1 MLRNIRGT
9 FLIFLLSLIFL
20 IFKNNHSFAGCEG
33 THGGSGD
40 VTITGNCTSGYASTG
55 DITSLVINNGVEV
68 RWTGAGQRPMYF
80 NGHSVEGFVNNG
92 TVRAVSKDGAIV
104 QHNQG
109 DFHFTNNGSVYTA
122 SNKQNAI
129 ALQGES
135 PDSAS
140 GTIINNDGG
149 LIRGGKN
156 RAIYTTINNVDI
168 ENKAGGTI
176 SCNGTANGG
185 CSRTVDLLSQTANA
199 TLTNAGTIS
208 AVGANAIVRR
218 GSTSTTITNSGT
230 VQAGS
235 NALLI
240 ESGTV
245 QTITNT
251 GTITVSSGADIDNNG
266 TITTLEN
273 DQGGNDALI
282 YDGAVPTNYNVIVN
296 SASDFGKITF
306 NGTETGTMSFGIKSG
321 STVGKRTYSGVLQS
335 LAEARL
341 SSKTGTFGSYK
352 WTLEENGSG
361 TWDMVIANART
372 GYKVRIKKAKLSSIA
387 TLLESFN
394 TDGKKSTLTTNLDS
408 LSDAALEKAMK
419 QIKGMTIQKSLGQG
433 IRSNNNFKRA
443 MTGAISAPSFGNMV
457 KNNFAN
463 LTNGDI
469 QNYYN
474 PGVLNNVTLTN
485 DFTFG
490 DIAAIYKNRNLLTI
504 GTPESSLYVRTFGG
518 TTNQDKI
525 GDDVGYQNNT
535 AGIIFGNQAAIND
548 LQTGWGVGF
557 STNGLDYDEGMGLS
571 NTHTLHTNFFMNKD
585 YENFGTSFNF
595 GSFIAANNLTRNVT
609 EGSTQTLKAD
619 TTDIGF
625 DMTFGISKNINLG
638 GWIINPSASM
648 NTSYLIQDDIKES
661 GGDLAL
667 DIQTDNLL
675 QIKPELGFNLDRE
688 FSSSELKSRQFN
700 FSLFG
705 SEENKL
711 DGSDSRA
718 TIIDTGDGYAM
729 IDDRKK
735 DKFLTAGLGYTS
747 LNNSNNS
754 QLIFNIFTTQNE
766 QNDMNS
772 SLLSFTYNKKF

>member
-20 IFKNNHSFAGCEG
+20 IFKNNYSFAGCEG
-33 THGGSGD
+33 TYGGSGD

-68 RWTGAGQRPMYF
+68 RWTGAGSRPVGIDH
-80 NGHSVEGFVNNG
+80 NVAGFVNNG
-92 TVRAVSKDGAIV
+92 TIRSTGKDRAIHAST
-104 QHNQG
+104 G
-109 DFHFTNNGSVYTA
+109 DMHFTNNGDVYTH
-122 SNKQNAI
+122 SNKGGAI
-129 ALQGES
+129 KHEGES
-135 PDSAS
+135 GDF
-140 GTIINNDGG
+140 TLTVINNNGG
-149 LIRGGKN
+149 LIRGGN
-156 RAIYTTINNVDI
+156 REAIYTTINNVDI
-168 ENKAGGTI
+168 ENKAGATI
-176 SCNGTANGG
+176 SCNGSSCDNTI
-185 CSRTVDLLSQTANA
+185 RLLSQTANA

-208 AVGANAIVRR
+208 ALGTGAIERR

-230 VQAGS
+230 IEAGD
-235 NALLI
+235 NAI
-240 ESGTV
+240 IVASGTV

-251 GTITVSSGADIDNNG
+251 GLISVTSGADIDNNG

-394 TDGKKSTLTTNLDS
+394 THGKKSTLTTNLDS

-419 QIKGMTIQKSLGQG
+419 QIKGVTIQKSLGQG

-595 GSFIAANNLTRNVT
+595 GSFIADNNLTRNVT

-667 DIQTDNLL
+667 NIQTDNLL

-688 FSSSELKSRQFN
+688 FSASELKSRQFN

>member
-1 MLRNIRGT
+1 MLKNIRGT

-20 IFKNNHSFAGCEG
+20 IFKNNYSFAGCEG
-33 THGGSGD
+33 TYGGSGD
-40 VTITGNCTSGYASTG
+40 VTITGNCTSGYKSTG

-68 RWTGAGQRPMYF
+68 RWTGAGSRPVGIDH
-80 NGHSVEGFVNNG
+80 NVAGFVNNG
-92 TVRAVSKDGAIV
+92 TIRSTGKDRAIHAST
-104 QHNQG
+104 G
-109 DFHFTNNGSVYTA
+109 DMHFTNNGDVYTH
-122 SNKQNAI
+122 SNKGGAI
-129 ALQGES
+129 KHEGES
-135 PDSAS
+135 GDF
-140 GTIINNDGG
+140 TLTVINNNGG
-149 LIRGGKN
+149 LIRGGN
-156 RAIYTTINNVDI
+156 REAIYTTINNVDI
-168 ENKAGGTI
+168 ENKAGATI
-176 SCNGTANGG
+176 SCNGSSCDNTIH
-185 CSRTVDLLSQTANA
+185 LLSQSANV

-208 AVGANAIVRR
+208 ALGTGAINRR

-230 VQAGS
+230 VEAND
-235 NALLI
+235 NAI
-240 ESGTV
+240 IVHSGTV

-251 GTITVSSGADIDNNG
+251 GLISVTSGADIDNNG

-394 TDGKKSTLTTNLDS
+394 THGKKSTLTTNLDS

-638 GWIINPSASM
+638 GWIISPSASM

-729 IDDRKK
+729 IEDRKK

>member
-1 MLRNIRGT
+1 MLKNIRGT

-20 IFKNNHSFAGCEG
+20 IFKNNYSFAGCEG
-33 THGGSGD
+33 TYGGSGD

-68 RWTGAGQRPMYF
+68 RWTGAGSRPVGIDH
-80 NGHSVEGFVNNG
+80 NVAGFVNNG
-92 TVRAVSKDGAIV
+92 TIRSTGKDRAIHAST
-104 QHNQG
+104 G
-109 DFHFTNNGSVYTA
+109 DMHFTNNGDVYTH
-122 SNKQNAI
+122 SNKGGAI
-129 ALQGES
+129 KHEGES
-135 PDSAS
+135 GDF
-140 GTIINNDGG
+140 TLTVINNNGG
-149 LIRGGKN
+149 LIRGGN
-156 RAIYTTINNVDI
+156 REAIYTTINNVDI
-168 ENKAGGTI
+168 ENKAGATI
-176 SCNGTANGG
+176 SCNGSSCDNTI
-185 CSRTVDLLSQTANA
+185 RLLSQTANA

-208 AVGANAIVRR
+208 ALGTGAIERR

-230 VQAGS
+230 IEAGD
-235 NALLI
+235 NAI
-240 ESGTV
+240 IVASGTV

-251 GTITVSSGADIDNNG
+251 GLISVTSGADIDNNG

-419 QIKGMTIQKSLGQG
+419 QIKGMTIQKSLGQS

-474 PGVLNNVTLTN
+474 PGVFNNVTLTN

-535 AGIIFGNQAAIND
+535 AGIIFGNQAIIND
-548 LQTGWGVGF
+548 LQTGWGAGF

-585 YENFGTSFNF
+585 YENFGTSLNF

-619 TTDIGF
+619 TTDIGV

-638 GWIINPSASM
+638 GWIINPSASV
-648 NTSYLIQDDIKES
+648 NTSYLIQDDIKER

-667 DIQTDNLL
+667 EIQTDNLF

-688 FSSSELKSRQFN
+688 FSTSELKSRQFN
-700 FSLFG
+700 LSLFG

>member
-1 MLRNIRGT
+1 MLRNIRGI

-20 IFKNNHSFAGCEG
+20 IFKNNYSFAGCEG
-33 THGGSGD
+33 TYGGSGD

-68 RWTGAGQRPMYF
+68 RWTGAGSRPVGIDH
-80 NGHSVEGFVNNG
+80 NVAGFVNNG
-92 TVRAVSKDGAIV
+92 TIRSTSKDRAI
-104 QHNQG
+104 HASTG
-109 DFHFTNNGSVYTA
+109 DMHFTNNGDVYTH
-122 SNKQNAI
+122 SNKGGAI
-129 ALQGES
+129 KHEGES
-135 PDSAS
+135 GDF
-140 GTIINNDGG
+140 TLTVINNNGG
-149 LIRGGKN
+149 LIRGGKQE
-156 RAIYTTINNVDI
+156 AIYTTINNVDI
-168 ENKAGGTI
+168 ENKAGATI
-176 SCNGTANGG
+176 SCNGSG
-185 CSRTVDLLSQTANA
+185 CDNTIHLLSQTANA

-208 AVGANAIVRR
+208 ALGTGAINRR

-230 VQAGS
+230 IEAGD
-235 NALLI
+235 NAI
-240 ESGTV
+240 IVASGTV

-251 GTITVSSGADIDNNG
+251 GLISVTSGADIDNNG

-419 QIKGMTIQKSLGQG
+419 QIKGMTIQKSLGQS
-433 IRSNNNFKRA
+433 IKSNNNFKRA

-457 KNNFAN
+457 KNNYAN

-535 AGIIFGNQAAIND
+535 AGIIFGNQAIIND
-548 LQTGWGVGF
+548 LQTGWGAGF

-619 TTDIGF
+619 TTDIGV

-638 GWIINPSASM
+638 GWIINPSASV
-648 NTSYLIQDDIKES
+648 NTSYLIQDDIKER

-667 DIQTDNLL
+667 EIQTDNLL

-688 FSSSELKSRQFN
+688 FSTSELKSRQFN
-700 FSLFG
+700 LSLFG

>member
-1 MLRNIRGT
+1 MLKNIRGT

-20 IFKNNHSFAGCEG
+20 IFKNNYSFAGCEG
-33 THGGSGD
+33 TYGGSGD
-40 VTITGNCTSGYASTG
+40 VTITGNCTSGYESTG
-55 DITSLVINNGVEV
+55 DITSLVINSGVEV
-68 RWTGAGQRPMYF
+68 RWTGAGSRPVGIDH
-80 NGHSVEGFVNNG
+80 NVAGFVNNG
-92 TVRAVSKDGAIV
+92 TIRSTGKDRAIHAST
-104 QHNQG
+104 G
-109 DFHFTNNGSVYTA
+109 DMHFTNNGDVYTH
-122 SNKQNAI
+122 SNKGGAI
-129 ALQGES
+129 KHEGES
-135 PDSAS
+135 GDF
-140 GTIINNDGG
+140 TLTVINNNGG
-149 LIRGGKN
+149 LIRGGN
-156 RAIYTTINNVDI
+156 REAIYTTINNVDI
-168 ENKAGGTI
+168 ENKAGATI
-176 SCNGTANGG
+176 SCNGSSCDNTI
-185 CSRTVDLLSQTANA
+185 RLLSQTANA

-208 AVGANAIVRR
+208 ALGTGAIERR

-230 VQAGS
+230 IEAGD
-235 NALLI
+235 NAI
-240 ESGTV
+240 IVASGTV

-251 GTITVSSGADIDNNG
+251 GLISVTSGADIDNNG

-394 TDGKKSTLTTNLDS
+394 SNGKKSALTTNLDS

-535 AGIIFGNQAAIND
+535 AGIIFGNQTKIND

-609 EGSTQTLKAD
+609 EGSKQTLKAD
-619 TTDIGF
+619 TTDIGV

-667 DIQTDNLL
+667 EIQTDNLL

>member
-1 MLRNIRGT
+1 MLKNIRGK

-20 IFKNNHSFAGCEG
+20 FFFSFQ
-33 THGGSGD
+33 
-40 VTITGNCTSGYASTG
+40 
-55 DITSLVINNGVEV
+55 IN
-68 RWTGAGQRPMYF
+68 
-80 NGHSVEGFVNNG
+80 
-92 TVRAVSKDGAIV
+92 VRAAV
-104 QHNQG
+104 N
-109 DFHFTNNGSVYTA
+109 
-122 SNKQNAI
+122 
-129 ALQGES
+129 
-135 PDSAS
+135 
-140 GTIINNDGG
+140 
-149 LIRGGKN
+149 
-156 RAIYTTINNVDI
+156 
-168 ENKAGGTI
+168 
-176 SCNGTANGG
+176 
-185 CSRTVDLLSQTANA
+185 CSSL
-199 TLTNAGTIS
+199 
-208 AVGANAIVRR
+208 
-218 GSTSTTITNSGT
+218 TNSGT
-230 VQAGS
+230 VTISWTDSYCFFGQPGNASNTSGAADDATYTNDGTISLRYRNVRGFYNGFDNTKMINNGTIESNAQHRYGYQSAFHDEGDDGESINNGTINLDYGASGGNGNNGAFRMNIGSGQSFTNSSGASVTVIGS
-235 NALLI
+235 NGNPGGLI
-240 ESGTV
+240 QSDNTTVTNNGTFTIGGSGTTQKAIRYYDTADG
-245 QTITNT
+245 QTLINTGTITQSGSTDAILNEGTNAVITNT
-251 GTITVSSGADIDNNG
+251 GTINGAVYDINNTG

-282 YDGAVPTNYNVIVN
+282 FDGAVPTNYNIIVN

-321 STVGKRTYSGVLQS
+321 STVGLGTYSGVLQS

-341 SSKTGTFGSYK
+341 SATTGTFSSYK
-352 WTLEENGSG
+352 WTLSEDSSG
-361 TWDMVIANART
+361 TWDMVITNART

-394 TDGKKSTLTTNLDS
+394 THGKKSTLTTNLDS

-490 DIAAIYKNRNLLTI
+490 DIAAIYKNRNLLTL

-648 NTSYLIQDDIKES
+648 NTSYLIQDDIQER

-718 TIIDTGDGYAM
+718 TMIDTGDGYAM

>member
-1 MLRNIRGT
+1 MLRNIKGT
-9 FLIFLLSLIFL
+9 FLLFLLSLIFL
-20 IFKNNHSFAGCEG
+20 IFKNNYSFAGCEG
-33 THGGSGD
+33 TYGGSGD

-55 DITSLVINNGVEV
+55 DITSLVINSGVEV
-68 RWTGAGQRPMYF
+68 RWTGAGSRPVGIDH
-80 NGHSVEGFVNNG
+80 NVAGFVNNG
-92 TVRAVSKDGAIV
+92 TIRSTGKDRAIHAST
-104 QHNQG
+104 G
-109 DFHFTNNGSVYTA
+109 DMHFTNNGDVYTH
-122 SNKQNAI
+122 SNKGGAI
-129 ALQGES
+129 KHEGES
-135 PDSAS
+135 GDF
-140 GTIINNDGG
+140 TLTVINNNGG
-149 LIRGGKN
+149 LIRGGN
-156 RAIYTTINNVDI
+156 REAIYTTINNVDI
-168 ENKAGGTI
+168 ENKAGATI
-176 SCNGTANGG
+176 SCNGSSCDNTI
-185 CSRTVDLLSQTANA
+185 RLLAQTANA

-208 AVGANAIVRR
+208 ALGTGAIERR

-230 VQAGS
+230 IEAGD
-235 NALLI
+235 NAI
-240 ESGTV
+240 IVASGTV

-251 GTITVSSGADIDNNG
+251 GLISVTSGADIDNNG

-282 YDGAVPTNYNVIVN
+282 YDGSVPTNYNVIVN

-419 QIKGMTIQKSLGQG
+419 QIKGMTIQKSLGQS
-433 IRSNNNFKRA
+433 IKSNNNFKRA

-457 KNNFAN
+457 KNNYAN

-619 TTDIGF
+619 TTDIGV

-638 GWIINPSASM
+638 GWIINPSASV
-648 NTSYLIQDDIKES
+648 NTSYLIQDDIKER

-667 DIQTDNLL
+667 EIQTDNLL

-688 FSSSELKSRQFN
+688 FSTSELKSRQFN
-700 FSLFG
+700 LSLFG

>member
-1 MLRNIRGT
+1 MNLISRTNKQTKIVKT
-9 FLIFLLSLIFL
+9 IILFFFLFF
-20 IFKNNHSFAGCEG
+20 SFQI
-33 THGGSGD
+33 S
-40 VTITGNCTSGYASTG
+40 
-55 DITSLVINNGVEV
+55 
-68 RWTGAGQRPMYF
+68 
-80 NGHSVEGFVNNG
+80 
-92 TVRAVSKDGAIV
+92 VRAAV
-104 QHNQG
+104 N
-109 DFHFTNNGSVYTA
+109 
-122 SNKQNAI
+122 
-129 ALQGES
+129 
-135 PDSAS
+135 
-140 GTIINNDGG
+140 
-149 LIRGGKN
+149 
-156 RAIYTTINNVDI
+156 
-168 ENKAGGTI
+168 
-176 SCNGTANGG
+176 
-185 CSRTVDLLSQTANA
+185 CSSL
-199 TLTNAGTIS
+199 
-208 AVGANAIVRR
+208 
-218 GSTSTTITNSGT
+218 TNSGT
-230 VQAGS
+230 VTISWTDSYCFFGQPGNASNTSGAADDATYTNNGTISLRYRNVRGFYNGFDNTKMINNGTIESNAQHRYGYQSAFHDEGDDGESINNGTINLDYGASGGNGNNGAFRMNIGSGQSFTNSSGASVTVIGS
-235 NALLI
+235 NGNPGGLI
-240 ESGTV
+240 QSDNTTVTNNGTFTIGGSGTTQKAIRYYDTADG
-245 QTITNT
+245 QTLINTGTITQSGSTDAILNEGTNAVITNT
-251 GTITVSSGADIDNNG
+251 GTINGSVYDINNTG

-282 YDGAVPTNYNVIVN
+282 FDGAVPTNYNIIVN
-296 SASDFGKITF
+296 SVSDFGKITF

-321 STVGKRTYSGVLQS
+321 STVGLGTYSGVLQS

-341 SSKTGTFGSYK
+341 SGTTGTFSTYK
-352 WTLEENGSG
+352 WTLSEDSSG

-443 MTGAISAPSFGNMV
+443 MTGAISTPSFGNMV

-485 DFTFG
+485 DFTFV
-490 DIAAIYKNRNLLTI
+490 DIAAIYKNRNLLTL

-638 GWIINPSASM
+638 GWIINPSVSM

-688 FSSSELKSRQFN
+688 FSSSALKSRQFN

-718 TIIDTGDGYAM
+718 TIVDTGDGYAM

>member
-1 MLRNIRGT
+1 MLRNITGT

-20 IFKNNHSFAGCEG
+20 IFKNNYSFAGCEG

-55 DITSLVINNGVEV
+55 DITSLVINSGVEV

-92 TVRAVSKDGAIV
+92 TVRAISKDGAIV
-104 QHNQG
+104 QHNEG

-230 VQAGS
+230 VEAGS

-282 YDGAVPTNYNVIVN
+282 FDGAVPTNYNVIVN

-394 TDGKKSTLTTNLDS
+394 THGKKSTLTTNLDG

-474 PGVLNNVTLTN
+474 PEVLNNVTLTN

-535 AGIIFGNQAAIND
+535 AGIIFGNQAAVNN

-557 STNGLDYDEGMGLS
+557 STSGLDYDEGMGLS

-585 YENFGTSFNF
+585 YENFGTSINF

-638 GWIINPSASM
+638 GWIINPSVSM
-648 NTSYLIQDDIKES
+648 NTSYLIQDDIKER

-688 FSSSELKSRQFN
+688 FSSSELKSRHFN

-718 TIIDTGDGYAM
+718 TISDTGDGYAM
-729 IDDRKK
+729 IEDRKK

-747 LNNSNNS
+747 LNSLNNS

-772 SLLSFTYNKKF
+772 SLLSFTYNKQF

>member
-1 MLRNIRGT
+1 MLKNIRGT

-20 IFKNNHSFAGCEG
+20 IFKNNYSFAGCEG
-33 THGGSGD
+33 TYGGSGD

-68 RWTGAGQRPMYF
+68 RWTGAGSRPVGIDH
-80 NGHSVEGFVNNG
+80 NVAGFVNNG
-92 TVRAVSKDGAIV
+92 TIRSTGKDRAIHAST
-104 QHNQG
+104 G
-109 DFHFTNNGSVYTA
+109 DMHFTNNGDVYTH
-122 SNKQNAI
+122 SNKGGAI
-129 ALQGES
+129 KHEG
-135 PDSAS
+135 AS
-140 GTIINNDGG
+140 GDFTLTVINNNGG
-149 LIRGGKN
+149 LIRGGKQE
-156 RAIYTTINNVDI
+156 AIYTTINNVDI
-168 ENKAGGTI
+168 ENKAGATI
-176 SCNGTANGG
+176 SCNGSSCDNTI
-185 CSRTVDLLSQTANA
+185 RLLSQTANA

-208 AVGANAIVRR
+208 ALGTGAIERR

-230 VQAGS
+230 IEAGD
-235 NALLI
+235 NAI
-240 ESGTV
+240 IVASGTV

-251 GTITVSSGADIDNNG
+251 GLISVTSGADIDNNG
-266 TITTLEN
+266 AITTLEN

-394 TDGKKSTLTTNLDS
+394 TNGKKSTLTTNLDS
-408 LSDAALEKAMK
+408 LSDTALEKAMK
-419 QIKGMTIQKSLGQG
+419 QIKGVTIQKSLGQS

-648 NTSYLIQDDIKES
+648 NTSYLIQDDIKER

-718 TIIDTGDGYAM
+718 TIIDTGDGYVM
-729 IDDRKK
+729 TEDRKK
-735 DKFLTAGLGYTS
+735 DKFLTTGLGYTS

>member
-1 MLRNIRGT
+1 MNLISRTNKQTKIVKT
-9 FLIFLLSLIFL
+9 IILFFFLFF
-20 IFKNNHSFAGCEG
+20 SFQI
-33 THGGSGD
+33 S
-40 VTITGNCTSGYASTG
+40 
-55 DITSLVINNGVEV
+55 
-68 RWTGAGQRPMYF
+68 
-80 NGHSVEGFVNNG
+80 
-92 TVRAVSKDGAIV
+92 VRAAV
-104 QHNQG
+104 N
-109 DFHFTNNGSVYTA
+109 
-122 SNKQNAI
+122 
-129 ALQGES
+129 
-135 PDSAS
+135 
-140 GTIINNDGG
+140 
-149 LIRGGKN
+149 
-156 RAIYTTINNVDI
+156 
-168 ENKAGGTI
+168 
-176 SCNGTANGG
+176 
-185 CSRTVDLLSQTANA
+185 CSSL
-199 TLTNAGTIS
+199 
-208 AVGANAIVRR
+208 
-218 GSTSTTITNSGT
+218 TNSGT
-230 VQAGS
+230 VTISWTDSYCFFGQPGNASNTSGAADDATYTNDGTISLRYRNVRGFYNGFDNTKMINNGTIESNAQHRYGYQSAFHDEGDDGESINNGTINLDYGASGGNGNNSAFRMNIGSGQSFTNSNGASVTVIGS
-235 NALLI
+235 NGNPGGLI
-240 ESGTV
+240 QSDNTTVINNGTFTIGGSGTTQKAIRYYDTADG
-245 QTITNT
+245 QTLINTGTITQSGSTDAILNEGTNAVITNT
-251 GTITVSSGADIDNNG
+251 GTINGSVYDINNTG

-282 YDGAVPTNYNVIVN
+282 FDGAVPTNYNIIVN

-321 STVGKRTYSGVLQS
+321 STVGLGTYSGVLQS

-341 SSKTGTFGSYK
+341 SATTGTFSSYK
-352 WTLEENGSG
+352 WTLSEDSSG
-361 TWDMVIANART
+361 TWDMVITNART

-419 QIKGMTIQKSLGQG
+419 QIKGVTIQKSLGQG

-625 DMTFGISKNINLG
+625 DMTFGISKKINLG

-648 NTSYLIQDDIKES
+648 NTSYLIQDDIQES

-729 IDDRKK
+729 IEDRKK

-772 SLLSFTYNKKF
+772 SLLSFTYNKQF

>member
-1 MLRNIRGT
+1 
-9 FLIFLLSLIFL
+9 
-20 IFKNNHSFAGCEG
+20 
-33 THGGSGD
+33 
-40 VTITGNCTSGYASTG
+40 
-55 DITSLVINNGVEV
+55 
-68 RWTGAGQRPMYF
+68 
-80 NGHSVEGFVNNG
+80 
-92 TVRAVSKDGAIV
+92 
-104 QHNQG
+104 
-109 DFHFTNNGSVYTA
+109 
-122 SNKQNAI
+122 
-129 ALQGES
+129 
-135 PDSAS
+135 
-140 GTIINNDGG
+140 
-149 LIRGGKN
+149 
-156 RAIYTTINNVDI
+156 
-168 ENKAGGTI
+168 
-176 SCNGTANGG
+176 
-185 CSRTVDLLSQTANA
+185 
-199 TLTNAGTIS
+199 
-208 AVGANAIVRR
+208 
-218 GSTSTTITNSGT
+218 
-230 VQAGS
+230 
-235 NALLI
+235 
-240 ESGTV
+240 
-245 QTITNT
+245 
-251 GTITVSSGADIDNNG
+251 
-266 TITTLEN
+266 
-273 DQGGNDALI
+273 
-282 YDGAVPTNYNVIVN
+282 
-296 SASDFGKITF
+296 
-306 NGTETGTMSFGIKSG
+306 
-321 STVGKRTYSGVLQS
+321 
-335 LAEARL
+335 
-341 SSKTGTFGSYK
+341 
-352 WTLEENGSG
+352 
-361 TWDMVIANART
+361 
-372 GYKVRIKKAKLSSIA
+372 
-387 TLLESFN
+387 
-394 TDGKKSTLTTNLDS
+394 
-408 LSDAALEKAMK
+408 MK

-474 PGVLNNVTLTN
+474 PGVLNNFTLTN
-485 DFTFG
+485 DFTLG

-535 AGIIFGNQAAIND
+535 AGIIFGNQAQIND

-595 GSFIAANNLTRNVT
+595 GSFVADNNLTRNVT

-638 GWIINPSASM
+638 GWIINPSVSM
-648 NTSYLIQDDIKES
+648 NTSYLIQDDIQES

-667 DIQTDNLL
+667 DIQTDDLL

-688 FSSSELKSRQFN
+688 FSSSALKSRQFN

-718 TIIDTGDGYAM
+718 TIVDTGDGYAM
-729 IDDRKK
+729 EDDRKK

>member
-1 MLRNIRGT
+1 MLRNISGT

-20 IFKNNHSFAGCEG
+20 IFKNNYSFAGCEG
-33 THGGSGD
+33 TYGGSGD

-68 RWTGAGQRPMYF
+68 RWTGAGSRPVGIDH
-80 NGHSVEGFVNNG
+80 NVAGFVNNG
-92 TVRAVSKDGAIV
+92 TIRSTGKDRAIHAST
-104 QHNQG
+104 G
-109 DFHFTNNGSVYTA
+109 DMHFTNNGDVYTH
-122 SNKQNAI
+122 SNKGGAI
-129 ALQGES
+129 KHEGES
-135 PDSAS
+135 GDF
-140 GTIINNDGG
+140 TLTVINNNGG
-149 LIRGGKN
+149 LIRGGN
-156 RAIYTTINNVDI
+156 REAIYTTINNVDI
-168 ENKAGGTI
+168 ENKAGATI
-176 SCNGTANGG
+176 SCNGSSCDNTI
-185 CSRTVDLLSQTANA
+185 RLLSQTANA

-208 AVGANAIVRR
+208 ALGTGAIERR

-230 VQAGS
+230 IEAGD
-235 NALLI
+235 NAI
-240 ESGTV
+240 IVASGTV

-251 GTITVSSGADIDNNG
+251 GLISVTSGADIDNNG

-490 DIAAIYKNRNLLTI
+490 DIAAIYKNRNLLTL

-595 GSFIAANNLTRNVT
+595 GSFIADNNLTRNVT

-729 IDDRKK
+729 IEDRKK

>member
-1 MLRNIRGT
+1 MLKNIRGT

-20 IFKNNHSFAGCEG
+20 IFKNNYSFAGCEG
-33 THGGSGD
+33 TYGGSGD

-68 RWTGAGQRPMYF
+68 RWTGAGSRPVGIDH
-80 NGHSVEGFVNNG
+80 NVAGFVNNG
-92 TVRAVSKDGAIV
+92 TIRSTGKDRAIHAST
-104 QHNQG
+104 G
-109 DFHFTNNGSVYTA
+109 DMHFTNNGDVYTH
-122 SNKQNAI
+122 SNKGGAI
-129 ALQGES
+129 KHEGES
-135 PDSAS
+135 GDF
-140 GTIINNDGG
+140 TLTVINNNGG
-149 LIRGGKN
+149 LIRGGN
-156 RAIYTTINNVDI
+156 REAIYTTINNVDI
-168 ENKAGGTI
+168 ENKAGATI
-176 SCNGTANGG
+176 SCNGSSCDNTI
-185 CSRTVDLLSQTANA
+185 RLLSQTANA

-208 AVGANAIVRR
+208 ALGTGAIERR

-230 VQAGS
+230 IEAGD
-235 NALLI
+235 NAI
-240 ESGTV
+240 IVASGTV

-251 GTITVSSGADIDNNG
+251 GLISVTSGADIDNNG
-266 TITTLEN
+266 AITTLEN

-282 YDGAVPTNYNVIVN
+282 YDGAVPTNYNIIVN

-394 TDGKKSTLTTNLDS
+394 TNGKKSSLTTNLDS

-419 QIKGMTIQKSLGQG
+419 QIKGVTIQKSLGQG

-490 DIAAIYKNRNLLTI
+490 DIAAIYKNRNLLTL

-729 IDDRKK
+729 IEDRKK

>member
-1 MLRNIRGT
+1 MLKNISGT

-20 IFKNNHSFAGCEG
+20 IFKNNYSFAGCEG

-55 DITSLVINNGVEV
+55 DITSLVINSGVEV

-92 TVRAVSKDGAIV
+92 TVRATSKDGAIV

-185 CSRTVDLLSQTANA
+185 CSRTVDLLSQSANA

-230 VQAGS
+230 VSAGS

-394 TDGKKSTLTTNLDS
+394 TNGKKSSLTTNLDS

-419 QIKGMTIQKSLGQG
+419 QIKGMTIQKSLGQS
-433 IRSNNNFKRA
+433 IKSNNNFKRA

-490 DIAAIYKNRNLLTI
+490 DIAAIYKNRNLLTL

-619 TTDIGF
+619 TTDIGV
-625 DMTFGISKNINLG
+625 DMTFGISKKINLG

-648 NTSYLIQDDIKES
+648 NTSYLIQDDIQES

>member
-1 MLRNIRGT
+1 MLKNIRGK

-20 IFKNNHSFAGCEG
+20 FFFSFQINVRAAVNCGSLTNNGTVTISWTDSYCFFGQPGNASNTSGAADDATYTNNGTISLRYRNVRGFYNGFDNTKMINNGTISSNAQHRYGYQSAFHDEG
-33 THGGSGD
+33 DDGESINNGTINLDYGASGGNGNNGAFRMNIGSGQSFTNSNGAS
-40 VTITGNCTSGYASTG
+40 VTVIGSNGNPGGLIQSDNTT
-55 DITSLVINNGVEV
+55 VINNG
-68 RWTGAGQRPMYF
+68 T
-80 NGHSVEGFVNNG
+80 
-92 TVRAVSKDGAIV
+92 
-104 QHNQG
+104 
-109 DFHFTNNGSVYTA
+109 FTIG
-122 SNKQNAI
+122 
-129 ALQGES
+129 G
-135 PDSAS
+135 S
-140 GTIINNDGG
+140 GTTQKAIRYYDTADGQTLIN
-149 LIRGGKN
+149 
-156 RAIYTTINNVDI
+156 T
-168 ENKAGGTI
+168 GTI
-176 SCNGTANGG
+176 TQSGSTDAILNEG
-185 CSRTVDLLSQTANA
+185 
-199 TLTNAGTIS
+199 TNA
-208 AVGANAIVRR
+208 V
-218 GSTSTTITNSGT
+218 
-230 VQAGS
+230 
-235 NALLI
+235 
-240 ESGTV
+240 
-245 QTITNT
+245 ITNT
-251 GTITVSSGADIDNNG
+251 GTINGAVYDINNTG

-282 YDGAVPTNYNVIVN
+282 FDGAVPTNYNIIVN

-321 STVGKRTYSGVLQS
+321 STVGLGTYSGVLQS

-341 SSKTGTFGSYK
+341 SATTGTFSSYK
-352 WTLEENGSG
+352 WTLSEDSSG
-361 TWDMVIANART
+361 TWDMVITNART

-387 TLLESFN
+387 ALLESFN

-408 LSDAALEKAMK
+408 LSDTALEKAMK

-490 DIAAIYKNRNLLTI
+490 DIAAIYKNRNLLTL

-648 NTSYLIQDDIKES
+648 NTSYLIQDDIQES

>member
-1 MLRNIRGT
+1 MLRNIKGT

-20 IFKNNHSFAGCEG
+20 IFKNNYSFAGCEG
-33 THGGSGD
+33 TYGGSGD

-68 RWTGAGQRPMYF
+68 RWTGAGSRPVGIDH
-80 NGHSVEGFVNNG
+80 NVAGFVNNG
-92 TVRAVSKDGAIV
+92 TIRSTSKDRAI
-104 QHNQG
+104 HASTG
-109 DFHFTNNGSVYTA
+109 DMHFTNNGDVYTH
-122 SNKQNAI
+122 SNKGGAI
-129 ALQGES
+129 KHEGES
-135 PDSAS
+135 GDF
-140 GTIINNDGG
+140 TLTVINNNGG
-149 LIRGGKN
+149 LIRGGN
-156 RAIYTTINNVDI
+156 REAIYTTINNVDI
-168 ENKAGGTI
+168 ENKAGATI
-176 SCNGTANGG
+176 SCNGSSCDNTIF
-185 CSRTVDLLSQTANA
+185 LLSQTANA

-208 AVGANAIVRR
+208 ALGTGAIQRR

-230 VQAGS
+230 IEAGD
-235 NALLI
+235 NAI
-240 ESGTV
+240 IVASGTV

-251 GTITVSSGADIDNNG
+251 GLISVTSGADIDNNG

-394 TDGKKSTLTTNLDS
+394 THGKKSTLTTNLDS

-571 NTHTLHTNFFMNKD
+571 NTHTFHTNFFMNKD
-585 YENFGTSFNF
+585 YENFGTSINF

-619 TTDIGF
+619 TTDIGL
-625 DMTFGISKNINLG
+625 DMTFGISKDINLG
-638 GWIINPSASM
+638 GWIINPSVSM

-700 FSLFG
+700 LSLFG

-729 IDDRKK
+729 IEDRKK

-747 LNNSNNS
+747 VNNANKS

-766 QNDMNS
+766 YNDMNS

>member
-1 MLRNIRGT
+1 MLKNIRGT

-20 IFKNNHSFAGCEG
+20 IFKNNYSFAGCEG
-33 THGGSGD
+33 TYGGSGD

-68 RWTGAGQRPMYF
+68 RWTGAGSRPVGIDH
-80 NGHSVEGFVNNG
+80 NVAGFVNNG
-92 TVRAVSKDGAIV
+92 TIRSTGKDRAIHAST
-104 QHNQG
+104 G
-109 DFHFTNNGSVYTA
+109 DMHFTNNGDVYTH
-122 SNKQNAI
+122 SNKGGAI
-129 ALQGES
+129 KHEGES
-135 PDSAS
+135 GDF
-140 GTIINNDGG
+140 TLTVINNNGG
-149 LIRGGKN
+149 LIRGGN
-156 RAIYTTINNVDI
+156 REAIYTTINNVDI
-168 ENKAGGTI
+168 ENKAGATI
-176 SCNGTANGG
+176 SCNGSSCDNTI
-185 CSRTVDLLSQTANA
+185 RLLSQTANA

-208 AVGANAIVRR
+208 ALGTGAIERR

-230 VQAGS
+230 IEAGD
-235 NALLI
+235 NAI
-240 ESGTV
+240 IVASGTV

-251 GTITVSSGADIDNNG
+251 GLISVTSGADIDNNG

-321 STVGKRTYSGVLQS
+321 STVGLGTYSGVLQS

-341 SSKTGTFGSYK
+341 SATTGTFSSYK
-352 WTLEENGSG
+352 WTLSEDSSG
-361 TWDMVIANART
+361 TWDMVITNART

-394 TDGKKSTLTTNLDS
+394 TDGKKSSLTTSLDN

-419 QIKGMTIQKSLGQG
+419 QIKGVTIQKSLGQS

-535 AGIIFGNQAAIND
+535 AGIIFGNQAKIND

-688 FSSSELKSRQFN
+688 FSSSKLKSRQFN

>member
-1 MLRNIRGT
+1 MLKNIRGT

-20 IFKNNHSFAGCEG
+20 IFKNNYSFAGCEG
-33 THGGSGD
+33 TYGGSGD
-40 VTITGNCTSGYASTG
+40 VTITGNCTSGYESTG
-55 DITSLVINNGVEV
+55 DITSLVINSGVEV
-68 RWTGAGQRPMYF
+68 RWTGAGSRPVGIDH
-80 NGHSVEGFVNNG
+80 NVAGFVNNG
-92 TVRAVSKDGAIV
+92 TIRSTGKDRAIHAST
-104 QHNQG
+104 G
-109 DFHFTNNGSVYTA
+109 DMHFTNNGDVYTH
-122 SNKQNAI
+122 SNKGGAI
-129 ALQGES
+129 KHEGES
-135 PDSAS
+135 GDF
-140 GTIINNDGG
+140 TLTVINNNGG
-149 LIRGGKN
+149 LIRGGN
-156 RAIYTTINNVDI
+156 REAIYTTINNVDI
-168 ENKAGGTI
+168 ENKAGATI
-176 SCNGTANGG
+176 SCNGSSCDNTI
-185 CSRTVDLLSQTANA
+185 RLLSQTANA

-208 AVGANAIVRR
+208 ALGTGAIERR

-230 VQAGS
+230 IEAGD
-235 NALLI
+235 NAI
-240 ESGTV
+240 IVASGTV

-251 GTITVSSGADIDNNG
+251 GLISVTSGADIDNNG
-266 TITTLEN
+266 AITTLEN

-490 DIAAIYKNRNLLTI
+490 DIAAIYKNRNLLTL

-525 GDDVGYQNNT
+525 GDDIGYQNNT
-535 AGIIFGNQAAIND
+535 AGIILEI
-548 LQTGWGVGF
+548 
-557 STNGLDYDEGMGLS
+557 
-571 NTHTLHTNFFMNKD
+571 K
-585 YENFGTSFNF
+585 
-595 GSFIAANNLTRNVT
+595 
-609 EGSTQTLKAD
+609 LK
-619 TTDIGF
+619 
-625 DMTFGISKNINLG
+625 
-638 GWIINPSASM
+638 
-648 NTSYLIQDDIKES
+648 
-661 GGDLAL
+661 
-667 DIQTDNLL
+667 
-675 QIKPELGFNLDRE
+675 
-688 FSSSELKSRQFN
+688 
-700 FSLFG
+700 
-705 SEENKL
+705 
-711 DGSDSRA
+711 
-718 TIIDTGDGYAM
+718 
-729 IDDRKK
+729 
-735 DKFLTAGLGYTS
+735 
-747 LNNSNNS
+747 
-754 QLIFNIFTTQNE
+754 
-766 QNDMNS
+766 
-772 SLLSFTYNKKF
+772 

>member
-1 MLRNIRGT
+1 MLRNISGT

-20 IFKNNHSFAGCEG
+20 IFKNNYSFAGCEG
-33 THGGSGD
+33 TYGGSGD

-68 RWTGAGQRPMYF
+68 RWTGAGSRPVGIDH
-80 NGHSVEGFVNNG
+80 NVAGFVNNG
-92 TVRAVSKDGAIV
+92 TIRSTGKDRAIHAST
-104 QHNQG
+104 G
-109 DFHFTNNGSVYTA
+109 DMHFTNNGDVYTH
-122 SNKQNAI
+122 SNKGGAI
-129 ALQGES
+129 KHEGES
-135 PDSAS
+135 GDF
-140 GTIINNDGG
+140 TLTVINNNGG
-149 LIRGGKN
+149 LIRGGN
-156 RAIYTTINNVDI
+156 REAIYTTINNVDI
-168 ENKAGGTI
+168 ENKAGATI
-176 SCNGTANGG
+176 SCNGSSCDNTI
-185 CSRTVDLLSQTANA
+185 RLLSQTANA

-208 AVGANAIVRR
+208 ALGTGAIERR

-230 VQAGS
+230 IEAGD
-235 NALLI
+235 NAI
-240 ESGTV
+240 IVASGTV

-266 TITTLEN
+266 AITTLEN

-282 YDGAVPTNYNVIVN
+282 FDGAVPTNYNIIVN

-394 TDGKKSTLTTNLDS
+394 TNGKKSSLTTNLDN

-457 KNNFAN
+457 KNNYAN

-535 AGIIFGNQAAIND
+535 AGIIFGNQAQIND

-571 NTHTLHTNFFMNKD
+571 NTHTLHTNFFTNKN
-585 YENFGTSFNF
+585 YENFGTSLNF

-688 FSSSELKSRQFN
+688 FFSSELKSRQFN